1 MVKFGIRKPNINK
14 RIKARTTGRAKR
26 AVKRSISP
34 TYGKKGVGWAKNP
47 KRAAYNKVYNKTTVG
62 IGSGKKSHSYN
73 YTNSD
78 FSGSGNGIDSGISN
92 LSVAIGCSV
101 FILYVISIFF
111 PWLFII
117 TFGLHL
123 YVYRRRKKEMQEAQ
137 ERFEKEIKTQEAYDK
152 KQEMISSLNRTKQGI
167 ESLFEKMEK
176 TKEVDTFFNYF
187 EEYKVWVSFYN
198 KKKVVSEKEPL
209 VEELIDEIE
218 NLIDIGFNTKLKD
231 FIKRY
236 ERFSLERAS
245 KLKTEKGQKNNYQRS
260 LDDLNEYEEHFDESI
275 KRYIDNRWQEL

>member
-1 MVKFGIRKPNINK
+1 
-14 RIKARTTGRAKR
+14 
-26 AVKRSISP
+26 
-34 TYGKKGVGWAKNP
+34 
-47 KRAAYNKVYNKTTVG
+47 
-62 IGSGKKSHSYN
+62 
-73 YTNSD
+73 
-78 FSGSGNGIDSGISN
+78 
-92 LSVAIGCSV
+92 
-101 FILYVISIFF
+101 
-111 PWLFII
+111 
-117 TFGLHL
+117 
-123 YVYRRRKKEMQEAQ
+123 MQEAQ